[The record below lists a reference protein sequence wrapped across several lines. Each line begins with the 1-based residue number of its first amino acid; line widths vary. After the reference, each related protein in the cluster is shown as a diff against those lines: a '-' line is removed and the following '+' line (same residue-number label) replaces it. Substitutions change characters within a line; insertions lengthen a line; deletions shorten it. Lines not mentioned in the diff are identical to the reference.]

1 MAGLF
6 KDCTKLKK
14 LNNNETFVL
23 PSGFNASK
31 ATSLAGM
38 FQGCATLKTLDL
50 TNFNAS
56 SATDLSNMFKG
67 CTSLQNLTLTGFT
80 TNTTTNAK
88 VNMAGLFWSCEKLYY
103 GGDDGTL
110 ILPDTFNTTEVT
122 NMSHMFCGCYKLET
136 INFGNNFNTAKVTD
150 MSYMFSSAKYETE
163 PPIAMA
169 FTSLPVGNFNTA
181 NVTNM
186 SHMFYMCYLLEE
198 LNVANF
204 NTGNVTDMSSLF
216 ACYKNMAS
224 NLTALDLRGWVFTNV
239 TTTAK
244 MFDRCEKLDTGLL
257 FPAETDFTNLTNLN
271 YMFSQ
276 CRLLS
281 PGQLDSIVGK
291 WNFSSNANF
300 NSIFGNFTGT
310 TSKPNFVIRNT
321 MLLNGEY
328 ANFAVRQ
335 KYTTYDGR
343 TLYIGGKKEDKN
355 CCLTTEKGD
364 YTSPTP

>member
-1 MAGLF
+1 M
-6 KDCTKLKK
+6 
-14 LNNNETFVL
+14 
-23 PSGFNASK
+23 S
-31 ATSLAGM
+31 
-38 FQGCATLKTLDL
+38 
-50 TNFNAS
+50 
-56 SATDLSNMFKG
+56 
-67 CTSLQNLTLTGFT
+67 
-80 TNTTTNAK
+80 
-88 VNMAGLFWSCEKLYY
+88 GLFWSCEKLYC
-103 GGDDGTL
+103 GDGTL

-122 NMSHMFCGCYKLET
+122 NMSHMFCGCYLLKT

-186 SHMFYMCYLLEE
+186 SHMFYMCYLLTE

-204 NTGNVTDMSSLF
+204 NTANVTDMSSLF
-216 ACYKNMAS
+216 ACYKNKAS

-244 MFDRCEKLDTGLL
+244 MFDRCEKLDIGLQ
-257 FPAETDFTNLTNLN
+257 FPTVTNFTNLTNLN

-276 CRLLS
+276 CANLS
-281 PGQLDSIVGK
+281 IGQLGAIVGK
-291 WNFSSNANF
+291 WNFASNANF
-300 NSIFGNFTGT
+300 NSIFDNYTNT
-310 TSKPNFVIRNT
+310 TSKPNFIIRPT
-321 MLLNGEY
+321 MLSGGEY

-343 TLYIGGKKEDKN
+343 ILYIGGSGGSGNDKN
-355 CCLTTEKGD
+355 CCLTTQIGG
-364 YTSPTP
+364 YTPPTP